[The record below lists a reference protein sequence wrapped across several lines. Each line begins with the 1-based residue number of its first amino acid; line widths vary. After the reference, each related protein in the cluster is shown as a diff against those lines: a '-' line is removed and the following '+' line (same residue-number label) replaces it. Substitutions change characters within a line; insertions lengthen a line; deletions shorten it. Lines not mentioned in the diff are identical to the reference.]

1 MMDKITITVGLD
13 EESINHTIS
22 QLSKIRNGI
31 CGSLGNVSSANSLD
45 VRDITFNPTQGDK
58 NIKDVKE
65 TFTANKVG
73 ETKSV
78 TSSLPELDNADM
90 PWDIRIHSG
99 AKTKTTNGIW
109 KKRKGVTKEDYASIS
124 DEIMGKS
131 SEVVVDDEYDDD
143 EEELDPNL
151 VFSDNTTQPRKITQI
166 AGTGPMT
173 HNELMAKA
181 TKAMTEDYMDF
192 QAVVSILQK
201 FPGTNGLPAKHPG
214 MLKEVEYKDCIDPI
228 AVAMS
233 QHVHLCGGTW

>member
-31 CGSLGNVSSANSLD
+31 TGELKSNNPIDASNIVGGAGQTVGSILA
-45 VRDITFNPTQGDK
+45 GD
-58 NIKDVKE
+58 NRAETIKP
-65 TFTANKVG
+65 NKAG

-78 TSSLPELDNADM
+78 TSSLPEFDNANM

-99 AKTKTTNGIW
+99 AKTQTTNGIW
-109 KKRKGVTKEDYASIS
+109 KKRKGVTKEDYARIS

-131 SEVVVDDEYDDD
+131 SEVVVDDEYDE

-151 VFSDNTTQPRKITQI
+151 VFSDNTTQPNKITQI